1 MSFELDMTDVET
13 WTTGDILPPG
23 HHEIQVVSSDQG
35 QSSGGHPQLELEL
48 TATGGEYEGGSIR
61 DWIVVIPSTAG
72 KVKQLLEALGVEVPN
87 GALSFNA
94 GDLVDK
100 RARILVREEQGQD
113 GKLRSKVK
121 SYEASEGEPAAA
133 GVDGAGAKQD
143 KDPLPF

>member
-13 WTTGDILPPG
+13 WSAGDFLPPG
-23 HHEIQVVSSDQG
+23 HHEVQVVSSTQG
-35 QSSGGHPQLELEL
+35 TSSGGHPQLELEL

-87 GALSFNA
+87 GALSFEA
-94 GDLVDK
+94 SSLEGK

-113 GKLRSKVK
+113 GKLRSRVK
-121 SYEASEGEPAAA
+121 AYEASEGETGQAAA
-133 GVDGAGAKQD
+133 NGAAKQD